1 MPNLPMN
8 LHTVYPSASAPTQKP
23 LQEHLP
29 VASDTLLSKRS
40 PKTLFALV
48 LCQVAALCLASP
60 SFALTIDSV
69 APKDGKVTVKWSG
82 GTAPYQLEK
91 STDMVNWEPVDTE
104 TSSTALTSIQT
115 SKNGFYRVRNG
126 SSGGGASGGNKL
138 DTTAPSVP
146 TGVTAANNSC
156 SQVTVSWTAST
167 DSGRTATGVKGYYV
181 YRDGAFLRSVL
192 APATLTSDVGLSGST
207 TYTYT
212 VRAYDG
218 ATNFS
223 GYSTAVTTTTPVCVD
238 TTPPSVPSGV
248 AAASSS
254 CSQVD
259 ITWSPST
266 DNTGGS
272 GLQSYS
278 VYRNNAF
285 WKQVLAPATSTSD
298 TGLAAGVTMNYTVM
312 AIDKAGN
319 QSALSPAAIAT
330 TPACPDAT
338 APSIPTGLLV
348 TATSC
353 SQINLSWAASTDNTG
368 GTGIGSYYI
377 YRDGAYLKGV
387 TGTSTTDAGL
397 AASTSH
403 SYAVTAIDNAGN
415 QSAKCTAVSATTP
428 GCGDITAPS
437 IPVGLTATAA
447 STNQINLSW
456 SASLDNSGGSGLSGY
471 YIYRNN
477 TYVGFSATTSYLSG
491 GLSSGVQYCFTITA
505 IDNAGNQSG
514 FSAQACAT
522 TQTAPTCTYSLTSS
536 SASVVAAGGTSSVT
550 VNAGAGC
557 TWTPSSNAG
566 WLTCT
571 PATGTGTGTM
581 TWTAAANTGTASRT
595 GTITVQGQTFTVTQA
610 GAACTYTLSSSS
622 ASVVA
627 TGGSGSVNVTAGTG
641 CAWSASS
648 SDTTWLT
655 ITGASGNGSG
665 SVSYSVAANSG
676 TASRTATLTIG
687 GQVFTVTQAGA
698 SCSYTLSSSTASVV
712 AAGGTSY
719 FTVNAGTGC
728 AWTATSSAGWLGC
741 TANGTGTANVSWTA
755 AANTA
760 TSSRTATITIQGQT
774 FTVTQAAAAT
784 CTFTL
789 SANSASI
796 GSIAT
801 IGSVNVTAGSG
812 CGWTAVSGSSW
823 ISITAGFTGSGNGT
837 VTYSALANLS
847 GARSGT
853 LTIAGQTFAV
863 NQGAAAGDTTPPT
876 VSLSSPTAGSTVSG
890 TVNIMASA
898 SDNVGVAH
906 VDFYCDGTMLL
917 GSVTTAPFT
926 FPCDT
931 TTIANGSR
939 TFHCMAYDAAG
950 NSSSSPAV
958 SVTVNNTTAPA
969 TGNCVWS
976 HRFGGTTANDNAT
989 STGVAVD
996 PRDSSSVVAGWFMG
1010 SADFGKGSVTSAGW
1024 HDIFIAKYS
1033 SAGVA
1038 SWQKRI
1044 GGTYLDKA
1052 LGVAIDP
1059 RSGDIAVVG
1068 YFTSTAVDFGGGVI
1082 SNPLQT
1088 SQAFVV
1094 KYAADGTFK
1103 WVRNFT
1109 TASSALGVAIDP
1121 TSGAVLAVGFFR
1133 GSIDFAPGLLV
1144 GPGNEDSFLAKFDGT
1159 TGATTWVKSVSS
1171 AADDELDAVAVDG
1184 AGNIV
1189 VTGWTT
1195 GSLNLTGT
1203 PITSAGNDDIL
1214 LAKYNS
1220 AGTCLWAKLFGDAAQ
1235 QWPVSLAVDGSG
1247 NIALAGAF
1255 DGSIRFAPLAAMS
1268 NVGGLDS
1275 FVVKLDPSG
1284 NGVWQNQVGST
1295 STSVNSS
1302 VASVA
1307 LDQAGNVLFTGQI
1320 TSGMDFGNF
1329 VAGTPNSGYDIIVG
1343 KYSTAGSLLWLKRT
1357 LGDAGGDQGQAI
1369 TVKPNGDALLTGF
1382 FYSSADFGCGALSNP
1397 VYMTAGFLTELAP

>member
-1 MPNLPMN
+1 MN

-29 VASDTLLSKRS
+29 VASDTLLLKRS

-48 LCQVAALCLASP
+48 LCQLAALCLASP
-60 SFALTIDSV
+60 SFALKIDSV

-104 TSSTALTSIQT
+104 TSATNLTSIQT

-368 GTGIGSYYI
+368 GTGVNLYYI

-387 TGTSTTDAGL
+387 AGTSTTDAGL

-415 QSAKCTAVSATTP
+415 QSAKCAAVSATTP

-536 SASVVAAGGTSSVT
+536 GASVVAAGGTSSVT

-595 GTITVQGQTFTVTQA
+595 GTITVQGQSFTVTQA
-610 GAACTYTLSSSS
+610 GVTTCTYSLS
-622 ASVVA
+622 AS
-627 TGGSGSVNVTAGTG
+627 TG
-641 CAWSASS
+641 SAV
-648 SDTTWLT
+648 
-655 ITGASGNGSG
+655 ASG
-665 SVSYSVAANSG
+665 
-676 TASRTATLTIG
+676 T
-687 GQVFTVTQAGA
+687 
-698 SCSYTLSSSTASVV
+698 
-712 AAGGTSY
+712 TSY

-755 AANTA
+755 AANTG

-774 FTVTQAAAAT
+774 FTVTQAGAT

-789 SANSASI
+789 SSSSLSLGSIASI
-796 GSIAT
+796 GN
-801 IGSVNVTAGSG
+801 VNVTAGLST
-812 CGWTAVSGSSW
+812 CGWTAVSSATAW
-823 ISITAGFTGSGNGT
+823 LTITAGFSGTGNGT
-837 VTYSALANLS
+837 VSYSALANPLTTS
-847 GARSGT
+847 RSAT
-853 LTIAGQTFAV
+853 LTIAGQTV
-863 NQGAAAGDTTPPT
+863 NVSQAGIVGDSTPPS
-876 VSLSSPTAGSTVSG
+876 VSLTSPTAGSTVSG
-890 TVNIMASA
+890 TVNITASA

-939 TFHCMAYDAAG
+939 TFHCQAYDAAG

-969 TGNCVWS
+969 TGNCVSS

-989 STGVAVD
+989 STGIAVD

-1159 TGATTWVKSVSS
+1159 TGATTWAKAVSS

-1320 TSGMDFGNF
+1320 TSGMDFGTF